1 MSNQKG
7 SWIVMEKTLFSSLT
21 QKQQQEIVKL
31 IESDFRAAK
40 SLYESY
46 ISESLRTNLQCKSSN

>member
-1 MSNQKG
+1 
-7 SWIVMEKTLFSSLT
+7 MEKTLFSSLT